1 MILACRVVLGC
12 GRWIQE
18 VKENCEWCGPWGW
31 AIEFGSGDVMW
42 RELYVV
48 MHGGGDC
55 LATQARLLTSD
66 FVEDYR
72 KEALKTMSGPVE
84 RTTITLH
91 PEYALV
97 YLVHVLAHH
106 PNYPVASGGVQPE
119 PAAYEPFFRCVVLE
133 LGG

>member
-1 MILACRVVLGC
+1 
-12 GRWIQE
+12 
-18 VKENCEWCGPWGW
+18 
-31 AIEFGSGDVMW
+31 
-42 RELYVV
+42 
-48 MHGGGDC
+48 MHNSPDC
-55 LATQARLLTSD
+55 VAMQARRFLAD

-72 KEALKTMSGPVE
+72 KEAQKTTTGQAE

-119 PAAYEPFFRCVVLE
+119 ASAYEPFYRCVL
-133 LGG
+133 LGFGCG